1 MWNGVGDCSVFYDKR
16 DRKKVRKL
24 YNKKEYICEIYE
36 KEVYE
41 VLDWSI
47 LNLENK
53 DTLTLI

>member
-1 MWNGVGDCSVFYDKR
+1 MTKEIE
-16 DRKKVRKL
+16 KKVRKL